1 MKGLRLLQQISN
13 DATQYPEKSYNEIF
27 SLLFHEDLYWVAY
40 KRIRFN
46 LYSKGT
52 VSPKFT
58 SSYTNAISLLIK
70 QLRNNQYYFEATAN
84 QIRSVGPQ
92 QRPTTLLL
100 EYILQ
105 EVLCLILEAIYLP
118 FFSSHNLYNWSVHN
132 THVVLENLEKQ
143 IRGNKYIL
151 RVQIEKD
158 FKESDNQKIIL
169 LLSQKIKD
177 QRFLGILLNLLKTG
191 YLNDLSRFHS
201 LTERPENKGSH
212 LYYML
217 VDIYNYQIDYYIHTK
232 LMLPKIKITERKSP
246 NNDRSYKINQLINR
260 KSFCSDKAIS
270 TQSETIDQLMTGSLR
285 YGNSILLFMAYRTEY
300 QHVLWVKQKLD
311 YFLQNNLRIKKD
323 EKKFQIINLLK
334 ESFQFVGYEI
344 LLRKEKVSFKI
355 SISHIV
361 NLLLRY
367 KFIKYKKNGVL
378 RPISQTKLLAQP
390 DFKIIQAY
398 NDIVQC
404 LASYYSGISSNKRLQ
419 YCEYLLKFSCA
430 MTLAHKHK
438 TSISKVFRNHGNN
451 LSLHSQSI
459 ENSYEFKSQY
469 QNYLNVWQTT
479 ESFLD
484 PFITY

>member
-13 DATQYPEKSYNEIF
+13 NAIQYPERPHNEIF
-27 SLLFHEDLYWVAY
+27 SLLFYKDLYWIAY

-46 LYSKGT
+46 LYPKGT
-52 VSPKFT
+52 ISPKFT
-58 SSYTNAISLLIK
+58 NSYANAINLLIK

-84 QIRSVGPQ
+84 QIKSVRPRQRS
-92 QRPTTLLL
+92 TTLLL

-118 FFSSHNLYNWSVHN
+118 FFSSHNLYNWSIHN
-132 THVVLENLEKQ
+132 THVVLESLEKQ

-151 RVQIEKD
+151 RVQIEKN
-158 FKESDNQKIIL
+158 FKESDNQKIIV

-177 QRFLGILLNLLKTG
+177 QRFLGILLNLLQTG

-212 LYYML
+212 LYYIL
-217 VDIYNYQIDYYIHTK
+217 VDIFNYQIDHYIKANLIST
-232 LMLPKIKITERKSP
+232 KIKTTERKNL
-246 NNDRSYKINQLINR
+246 NNQRNYKINQLVNR
-260 KSFCSDKAIS
+260 KSFYSDKEIS
-270 TQSETIDQLMTGSLR
+270 TQSEKIDQLMTGSLI
-285 YGNSILLFMAYRTEY
+285 YGNSILLFMVHEAEY

-311 YFLQNNLRIKKD
+311 YFLQNNLKIKKD
-323 EKKFQIINLLK
+323 EKNFQIINLFK

-344 LLRKEKVSFKI
+344 LVRKEKTFFKI

-367 KFIKYKKNGVL
+367 KFIKYRKNGAL

-398 NDIVQC
+398 NHIVQC
-404 LASYYSGISSNKRLQ
+404 LTSYYSGISSNKRLQ

-438 TSISKVFRNHGNN
+438 TSISKIFRNHGSN
-451 LSLHSQSI
+451 LSLHSQPI
-459 ENSYEFKSQY
+459 ENSYQFKSQH
-469 QNYLNVWQTT
+469 QNYLNIWQTT

-484 PFITY
+484 PFIIY